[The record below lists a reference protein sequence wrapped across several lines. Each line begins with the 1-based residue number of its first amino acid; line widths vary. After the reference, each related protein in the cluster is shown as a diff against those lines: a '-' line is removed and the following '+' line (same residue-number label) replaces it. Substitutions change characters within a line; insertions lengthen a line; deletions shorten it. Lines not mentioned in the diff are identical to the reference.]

1 MWWRGCHWWA
11 SERWTNWCNCDGRL
25 RTVALCFFSS
35 VSFKWS
41 QLTLACLRQCAH
53 RIKHRRSSS
62 TEDLRTAIDHQ
73 APPLI
78 AWNTQSFIRV
88 RFWRKTTPRPRNE
101 NTDPISS
108 LSKHGSALGFD
119 AGHQWALQV
128 PAAIVWK
135 VLFLWRGSERR
146 SSRAKWNCC
155 HFELIHLPT
164 ELRAG
169 ERKASSSRHNCVWR
183 RKVRPRFPLIPDTE
197 TKTVF
202 L

>member
-1 MWWRGCHWWA
+1 MIPVDSRVPAAVCA
-11 SERWTNWCNCDGRL
+11 SDKTQKIF
-25 RTVALCFFSS
+25 V
-35 VSFKWS
+35 
-41 QLTLACLRQCAH
+41 
-53 RIKHRRSSS
+53 HRRSAYCHRPPGPSS
-62 TEDLRTAIDHQ
+62 YRLKHAVIHTSAVL
-73 APPLI
+73 
-78 AWNTQSFIRV
+78 
-88 RFWRKTTPRPRNE
+88 TTPRPRNE

-197 TKTVF
+197 TKTIF